1 LDKQRKENGK
11 KSIEDEFMNLNEK
24 IKRENQLRKSMQE
37 SEKKNEK
44 YTFFPFISGDLIEK
58 HRAELGAQLKN
69 DL

>member
-1 LDKQRKENGK
+1 
-11 KSIEDEFMNLNEK
+11 MNLNEK